1 MSADFWAGYVSGAVG
16 IIIGNPLD
24 LVKTRLQAGKSVA
37 SADAVS
43 TASAPQGF
51 KGQFENAGTL
61 VRGIYSTQYI
71 AFRPHGWLKLHS
83 IGATAPILGYGALN
97 ALLFVTYNRTLTLLS
112 DPSNS
117 PTSFSKVWLA
127 GAAGGLASFVVS
139 APTELIKCRAQ
150 VSTERNINSWSIAKD
165 IWKRDGI
172 RGLYYGGGVTS
183 ARDAVG
189 YGF

>member
-71 AFRPHGWLKLHS
+71 AFRPHG
-83 IGATAPILGYGALN
+83 
-97 ALLFVTYNRTLTLLS
+97 
-112 DPSNS
+112 
-117 PTSFSKVWLA
+117 
-127 GAAGGLASFVVS
+127 
-139 APTELIKCRAQ
+139 
-150 VSTERNINSWSIAKD
+150 
-165 IWKRDGI
+165 
-172 RGLYYGGGVTS
+172 
-183 ARDAVG
+183 
-189 YGF
+189 